1 MEAIEG
7 EVRPVKSRRMVF
19 ALVLAAVFATLA
31 ISLSPGAALANGGRH
46 QRGADVTFTKWLTTQ
61 PADATLAGAHMAGV
75 VGGDVGP
82 GTFVGLIIG
91 GDVTSRAG
99 FWLGHARYE
108 FHGSKHS
115 FVADIHPTEND
126 TITPVTATIEGVV
139 IKGWMKGAR
148 VTGQYTVVATCTIPT
163 PGNVFAP
170 SCIPGTLHLQRGHS
184 H

>member
-1 MEAIEG
+1 
-7 EVRPVKSRRMVF
+7 
-19 ALVLAAVFATLA
+19 
-31 ISLSPGAALANGGRH
+31 
-46 QRGADVTFTKWLTTQ
+46 
-61 PADATLAGAHMAGV
+61 MAGV

-108 FHGSKHS
+108 FHGSQHF

-126 TITPVTATIEGVV
+126 KATPVTATIEGVV

-148 VTGQYTVVATCTIPT
+148 VTGQYTVVDTCSIPT

-170 SCIPGTLHLQRGHS
+170 SCIPGTLHLQRGHKR
-184 H
+184 

>member
-1 MEAIEG
+1 
-7 EVRPVKSRRMVF
+7 
-19 ALVLAAVFATLA
+19 
-31 ISLSPGAALANGGRH
+31 
-46 QRGADVTFTKWLTTQ
+46 
-61 PADATLAGAHMAGV
+61 MAGV
-75 VGGDVGP
+75 VGGDVGE
-82 GTFVGLIIG
+82 GTFVGLIVG
-91 GDVTSRAG
+91 GDVTSRPG

-148 VTGQYTVVATCTIPT
+148 VTGQYTVVATCAIPT
-163 PGNVFAP
+163 PGNILAP
-170 SCIPGTLHLQRGHS
+170 SCIPGTLHLQRGHK

>member
-1 MEAIEG
+1 MRTVERHARSFTSPRAI
-7 EVRPVKSRRMVF
+7 F
-19 ALVLAAVFATLA
+19 ALLLVATLGTLA
-31 ISLSPGAALANGGRH
+31 IAISPSTAEADGAQHHRS
-46 QRGADVTFTKWLTTQ
+46 ADVTFTKWLTTQ
-61 PADATLAGAHMAGV
+61 PTDPTLAGTHMAGI
-75 VGGDVGP
+75 VGGDVGA

-91 GDVTSRAG
+91 GDITSRTG

-115 FVADIHPTEND
+115 FVADVHPTEND
-126 TITPVTATIEGVV
+126 RITPVTATIEGVV

-148 VTGQYTVVATCTIPT
+148 VTSEYTLVDTCTIPT

-170 SCIPGTLHLQRGHS
+170 SCIPGTLHLQRAHK

>member
-1 MEAIEG
+1 MKAIHPI
-7 EVRPVKSRRMVF
+7 RNRRQAF
-19 ALVLAAVFATLA
+19 PLVLLAVVAALS
-31 ISLSPGAALANGGRH
+31 ISMSSSVALANGGRH
-46 QRGADVTFTKWLTTQ
+46 HHGADVTFTKWLTTQ
-61 PADATLAGAHMAGV
+61 PTDPTLAGAHMAGV

-91 GDVTSRAG
+91 GDVTSRPG

-108 FHGSKHS
+108 FHGTKHS

-126 TITPVTATIEGVV
+126 TITPNTATIEGVV
-139 IKGWMKGAR
+139 ISGWMKGAR

-170 SCIPGTLHLQRGHS
+170 SCIPGTLHLQRAHQR
-184 H
+184 

>member
-1 MEAIEG
+1 
-7 EVRPVKSRRMVF
+7 
-19 ALVLAAVFATLA
+19 
-31 ISLSPGAALANGGRH
+31 
-46 QRGADVTFTKWLTTQ
+46 
-61 PADATLAGAHMAGV
+61 MAGV

-91 GDVTSRAG
+91 GDITSRTG

-115 FVADIHPTEND
+115 FVADVHPIEND

-148 VTGQYTVVATCTIPT
+148 VTGQYTLVDTCTIPT

-170 SCIPGTLHLQRGHS
+170 SCIPGTLHLQRRHK